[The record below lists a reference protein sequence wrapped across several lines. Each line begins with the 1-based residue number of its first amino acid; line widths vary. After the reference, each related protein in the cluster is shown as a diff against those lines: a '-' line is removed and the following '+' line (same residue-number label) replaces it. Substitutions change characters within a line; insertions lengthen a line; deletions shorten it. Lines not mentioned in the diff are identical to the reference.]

1 MNFLRL
7 YCLRHGETVDSANY
21 IFNGWRDVELTSEG
35 RRQLD
40 EAASALKGLKI
51 DAVYSSDLQRAVY
64 GGEALAKTANLE
76 LIIEPEF
83 REVNFGLCEGLRFRE
98 IKERFPDLADDI
110 VRPDGGEFLFPEG
123 EGAQVFRARIEK
135 ALDAVRRRHPTG
147 VVAVVSHAGVG
158 RAILANALN
167 LTNTEMW
174 TLTQDFACLNVI
186 DFHQDGGIRVKLM
199 NGYLGPKGYHQ
210 EGPGF
215 DRLAE
220 NVL

>member
-1 MNFLRL
+1 MSFLRL
-7 YCLRHGETVDSANY
+7 YCLRHGETVDSAKY
-21 IFNGWRDVELTSEG
+21 VFNGWRDVDLTPEG

-40 EAASALKGLKI
+40 EAASALKGLRI
-51 DAVYSSDLQRAVY
+51 DAVYSSDLKRAVY
-64 GGEALAKTANLE
+64 GGRAVAGTAGLE
-76 LIIEPEF
+76 LQIEPEF

-98 IKERFPDLADDI
+98 IKERFPELADDI
-110 VRPDGGEFLFPEG
+110 LRPDGGEFLFPEG

-135 ALDAVRRRHPTG
+135 ALAKIRERHPTG
-147 VVAVVSHAGVG
+147 VVALVSHAGVG

-186 DFHQDGGIRVKLM
+186 DYHDQAGIRIKLV

-215 DRLAE
+215 ERLAE
-220 NVL
+220 NVD